1 MAPPLDIGPTL
12 GELAAHLRRW
22 RAVWEPR
29 PFVEGPPPWVGE
41 EPALAR
47 WLRARSAEE
56 VEVFEEDP
64 AAHPEAPALLR
75 MWTAQAAAFEA
86 RLGPPPA
93 VSASPQTAPPG
104 RHVPAAKA
112 RQIAALL
119 PLLPRSRRP
128 VDWCA
133 GKGHLARALA
143 LRDGEPVQAVERD
156 ERLCAAGEEL
166 ARREGAAITFR
177 AADVLGED
185 LGGWL
190 GGEATLHALHA
201 CGDLGLRALRHARAG
216 EAEQVCLAPC
226 CYHRIEGDWR
236 PLCPEAGELRLR
248 AVTLRLATSEEVRA
262 APRLRRARRR
272 AMRLRLAV
280 DLLLR
285 ERRGEDRF
293 HVLPS
298 WPDAWAAEGLAGLI
312 RRLNEARGLEL
323 PEDAVRLARV
333 EAEAAVR
340 LHEARALGMARAP
353 FRRPLELWLVLDRAR
368 WLERAG
374 MRVEVRLFCA
384 RAVSPRNVLV
394 RAGWSGVEGACR
406 SGIACL
412 RSPLA
417 TEPRRYPK

>member
-1 MAPPLDIGPTL
+1 MGPPLDIGSSL

-22 RAVWEPR
+22 RSVWEPR
-29 PFVEGPPPWVGE
+29 PFVEGPPPWVEE

-47 WLRARSAEE
+47 WLRARSEEE
-56 VEVFEEDP
+56 VEAFEEDP

-75 MWTAQAAAFEA
+75 AWAAQSAAFDE
-86 RLGPPPA
+86 RLGSPPPIDA
-93 VSASPQTAPPG
+93 LPG

-119 PLLPRSRRP
+119 PLLPRAGRP

-143 LRDGEPVQAVERD
+143 RRDGGPVQAVERD
-156 ERLCAAGEEL
+156 ERLCEAGREQ
-166 ARREGAAITFR
+166 ARREGLPIAFR
-177 AADVLGED
+177 AADVLDED

-190 GGEATLHALHA
+190 GGDATLHALHA
-201 CGDLGLRALRHARAG
+201 CGALGLRALEHARAG

-226 CYHRIEGDWR
+226 CYHRIAGDWS
-236 PLCPEAGELRLR
+236 PLCAEAGDLRLR
-248 AVTLRLATSEEVRA
+248 AVTLRLATAEEVRA

-285 ERRGEDRF
+285 ELRGEDRF

-298 WPDAWAAEGLAGLI
+298 WPEAWAAEGLAGLV

-323 PEDAVRLARV
+323 PEEAARLARV
-333 EAEAAVR
+333 DAEAAVR

-374 MRVEVRLFCA
+374 MRVEVRIFCA
-384 RAVSPRNVLV
+384 RAVSPRNLLL
-394 RAGWSGVEGACR
+394 RAGWSALDPACR
-406 SGIACL
+406 
-412 RSPLA
+412 
-417 TEPRRYPK
+417 

>member
-12 GELAAHLRRW
+12 GELAAHLLRW

-47 WLRARSAEE
+47 WLCARSEEE
-56 VEVFEEDP
+56 VEAFEEDP

-75 MWTAQAAAFEA
+75 AWAAQAAAVEA
-86 RLGPPPA
+86 RLGSPPPVA
-93 VSASPQTAPPG
+93 APPRMAPHG

-119 PLLPRSRRP
+119 PLLPRSGRP

-143 LRDGEPVQAVERD
+143 RRDGGPVQAVERD

-166 ARREGAAITFR
+166 ARREGLPIDFR

-190 GGEATLHALHA
+190 GGEARLHALHA
-201 CGDLGLRALRHARAG
+201 CGDLGLRALQHARAG
-216 EAEQVCLAPC
+216 EAEQICLAPC
-226 CYHRIEGDWR
+226 CYHRIAGDWR
-236 PLCPEAGELRLR
+236 PLCPEAGDLRLR

-262 APRLRRARRR
+262 PPRLRRARRR

-298 WPDAWAAEGLAGLI
+298 WPDAWAAEGLVGLV

-323 PEDAVRLARV
+323 PDEAARLARV

-368 WLERAG
+368 WLELAG
-374 MRVEVRLFCA
+374 MRVDVRIFCA
-384 RAVSPRNVLV
+384 RAVSPRNLLV
-394 RAGWSGVEGACR
+394 RAGWAAVDGACHQGVAR
-406 SGIACL
+406 L
-412 RSPLA
+412 HMPLSI
-417 TEPRRYPK
+417 EPRRHLK